1 MNRMCSGVTGG
12 AVALLAA
19 LILAAPHAG
28 DAQTWAPE
36 SWGSAAHGELVAA
49 VGGQESFLR
58 VASAARQ
65 PAPEPT
71 VRGPVMR
78 RLRPNTISLGVQGQ
92 FGVARGTS
100 RIADGFDQGPGY
112 ALRFRYMLSRAA
124 ALGFSFEHQRF
135 GSIQPPI
142 NVPGD
147 FADSHVVI
155 TTISSE
161 AVFYRHR
168 EKELHPYFLVGFGYA
183 NPDVVYTPEISSRVN
198 EGAFLT
204 VGIGFERFIRPR
216 VSVDGAIR
224 AYGEIANSEFT
235 SIGEVSLGIHL
246 YPGD

>member
-1 MNRMCSGVTGG
+1 
-12 AVALLAA
+12 
-19 LILAAPHAG
+19 
-28 DAQTWAPE
+28 
-36 SWGSAAHGELVAA
+36 
-49 VGGQESFLR
+49 
-58 VASAARQ
+58 
-65 PAPEPT
+65 
-71 VRGPVMR
+71 MR
-78 RLRPNTISLGVQGQ
+78 RLRPNTLSLGLQGQ

-135 GSIQPPI
+135 GSIQPPL

-147 FADSHVVI
+147 FADSHVVV
-155 TTISSE
+155 TTVSAE

-168 EKELHPYFLVGFGYA
+168 ERDLHPYFLFGFGYA
-183 NPDVVYTPEISSRVN
+183 NPDVVYTPEISARVN

-204 VGIGFERFIRPR
+204 AGIGFERFIRPR
-216 VSVDGAIR
+216 VSIDGSVR